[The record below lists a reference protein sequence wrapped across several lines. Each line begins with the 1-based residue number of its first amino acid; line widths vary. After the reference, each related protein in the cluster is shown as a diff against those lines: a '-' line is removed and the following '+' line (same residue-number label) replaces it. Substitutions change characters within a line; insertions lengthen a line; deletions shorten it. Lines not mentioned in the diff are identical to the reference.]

1 MSFSVDIKGDSRE
14 IIPLLL
20 AGSLDSDTAPQLQA
34 TINDAIYPETQAL
47 IIDMKHLEFISSAG
61 LRIIFKTRKLMD
73 GSGGKL
79 VLINPQPQV
88 RKVFDIIKAAE
99 TLSIFQNDAEL
110 DEYLADIQRNMVKD
124 E

>member
-110 DEYLADIQRNMVKD
+110 DEYLADIQKNIVEGK
-124 E
+124 